1 MALPVGLIIGA
12 VGTQAAAGA
21 WSLHQANKAKNEL
34 KRLNDDL
41 ANLESNRQPVINPYA
56 NVSNPYANL
65 GVATKAAEFQAE
77 QIDVSLANTLDVVRQ
92 TGAGGATALA
102 QAALK
107 GKQGIS
113 ADIQKQEAA
122 NQKLRAQG
130 ELQVQKL
137 KAAGEQFKWEQQ
149 EKRELQK
156 LDRTQALID
165 QERATQM
172 AAQSAAIGSL
182 GNIGNTLTQFGLMDM
197 KMGGAGGSDIE
208 NILSNMSDED
218 KQAAMQNLN
227 LGLGMAGVPGYSNPG
242 GSPTA
247 SSYQLGLPSM
257 VNTNPTS
264 GLSLGVGPITTP

>member
-1 MALPVGLIIGA
+1 MALPLGLMQIGA
-12 VGTQAAAGA
+12 VGSQAVAGI
-21 WSLHQANKAKNEL
+21 WSQHQANKAKSEL

-41 ANLESNRQPVINPYA
+41 ARLESNRQPVVNPYA

-137 KAAGEQFKWEQQ
+137 KGAGEQFKWQQQ

-165 QERATQM
+165 QERQTQM

-182 GNIGNTLTQFGLMDM
+182 GDIGNTLMKFGLMDM
-197 KMGGAGGSDIE
+197 EMGNE
-208 NILSNMSDED
+208 KSNF
-218 KQAAMQNLN
+218 QNLKN
-227 LGLGMAGVPGYSNPG
+227 ISGDYYGYGEVPTDTKTGYD
-242 GSPTA
+242 A
-247 SSYQLGLPSM
+247 SGNQVSVAPWAK
-257 VNTNPTS
+257 
-264 GLSLGVGPITTP
+264 

>member
-1 MALPVGLIIGA
+1 MGLPVGLIIGA

-21 WSLHQANKAKNEL
+21 WSLQQANKAKGEI

-41 ANLESNRQPVINPYA
+41 ANLEANRQPVINPYT
-56 NVSNPYANL
+56 NISNPYANL

-77 QIDVSLANTLDVVRQ
+77 QVDISLANTLDVVRQ

-113 ADIQKQEAA
+113 ADIQRQEAA

-137 KAAGEQFKWEQQ
+137 KASGEQWKWKQKEG
-149 EKRELQK
+149 REMQK
-156 LDRTQALID
+156 LNRTQALID
-165 QERATQM
+165 QQHQRQM

-182 GNIGNTLTQFGLMDM
+182 GDIGGTLMQFGLMDM
-197 KMGGAGGSDIE
+197 KAGNKAGTGG
-208 NILSNMSDED
+208 
-218 KQAAMQNLN
+218 
-227 LGLGMAGVPGYSNPG
+227 GLWDDGYK
-242 GSPTA
+242 SPDYT
-247 SSYQLGLPSM
+247 GF
-257 VNTNPTS
+257 
-264 GLSLGVGPITTP
+264 GLSPVLSPQELQQLSREIEAAAEEDEWNNMEFENL

>member
-21 WSLHQANKAKNEL
+21 WSLHQANKAKNDL

-41 ANLESNRQPVINPYA
+41 ARLESNRQPIINPYA

-122 NQKLRAQG
+122 NEKLRAQG

-137 KAAGEQFKWEQQ
+137 KATGEQFKWQQQ

-182 GNIGNTLTQFGLMDM
+182 GDIGNTLMRFGLADM
-197 KMGGAGGSDIE
+197 KNKNVDDLLFDSSTGYDPNTLLDNLTDPSDAIDSDISITE
-208 NILSNMSDED
+208 SDFSYTPTVGGQGLTNGINLSGFS
-218 KQAAMQNLN
+218 LN
-227 LGLGMAGVPGYSNPG
+227 P
-242 GSPTA
+242 
-247 SSYQLGLPSM
+247 
-257 VNTNPTS
+257 
-264 GLSLGVGPITTP
+264 

>member
-1 MALPVGLIIGA
+1 MGLPVGLIIGA

-21 WSLHQANKAKNEL
+21 WSLQQANKAKGEI

-41 ANLESNRQPVINPYA
+41 ANLEANRQPVINPYT
-56 NVSNPYANL
+56 NISNPYANL

-77 QIDVSLANTLDVVRQ
+77 QVDISLANTLDVVRQ

-113 ADIQKQEAA
+113 ADIQRQEAA

-137 KAAGEQFKWEQQ
+137 KASGEQWKWKQKEG
-149 EKRELQK
+149 REMQK
-156 LDRTQALID
+156 LNRTQALID
-165 QERATQM
+165 QQHQRQM

-182 GNIGNTLTQFGLMDM
+182 GDIGGTLMQFGLMDM
-197 KMGGAGGSDIE
+197 KAGMGGSDIE
-208 NILSNMSDED
+208 DAISNMSDED
-218 KQAAMQNLN
+218 KQAAMQNFN

-242 GSPTA
+242 GSPTTPN
-247 SSYQLGLPSM
+247 YQLGLGSM
-257 VNTNPTS
+257 VNNNPTS
-264 GLSLGVGPITTP
+264 GFNLGVGPITTPQ

>member
-1 MALPVGLIIGA
+1 MGLPVGLIIGA
-12 VGTQAAAGA
+12 VGSQAAAGA

-137 KAAGEQFKWEQQ
+137 KGAGEQFKWQQQ

-182 GNIGNTLTQFGLMDM
+182 GGRAI
-197 KMGGAGGSDIE
+197 
-208 NILSNMSDED
+208 
-218 KQAAMQNLN
+218 
-227 LGLGMAGVPGYSNPG
+227 
-242 GSPTA
+242 
-247 SSYQLGLPSM
+247 
-257 VNTNPTS
+257 S
-264 GLSLGVGPITTP
+264 GLSPRTQQAVTGVVSGANAVRVASKLFL

>member
-21 WSLHQANKAKNEL
+21 WSLHQANKAKNDL

-41 ANLESNRQPVINPYA
+41 ARLESNRQPIINPYA

-137 KAAGEQFKWEQQ
+137 KATGEQFKWQQQ

-165 QERATQM
+165 QERQTQM

-182 GNIGNTLTQFGLMDM
+182 GDIGNTLTRFGLAG
-197 KMGGAGGSDIE
+197 MGGLGGSNRRKKLSPYEMAVQSGYQPPNLTGLGLSPTLSPQELQQLSDEIDNMAFEDELVIE
-208 NILSNMSDED
+208 NLD
-218 KQAAMQNLN
+218 
-227 LGLGMAGVPGYSNPG
+227 
-242 GSPTA
+242 
-247 SSYQLGLPSM
+247 
-257 VNTNPTS
+257 
-264 GLSLGVGPITTP
+264 

>member
-21 WSLHQANKAKNEL
+21 WSLHQANKAKNDL
-34 KRLNDDL
+34 KKLNGDL

-137 KAAGEQFKWEQQ
+137 KGAGEQFKWEQQ

-182 GNIGNTLTQFGLMDM
+182 GDIGNSLMKFGLMDM
-197 KMGGAGGSDIE
+197 QMGG
-208 NILSNMSDED
+208 
-218 KQAAMQNLN
+218 
-227 LGLGMAGVPGYSNPG
+227 
-242 GSPTA
+242 
-247 SSYQLGLPSM
+247 
-257 VNTNPTS
+257 NTNNTNNTNSNQITLNELTS
-264 GLSLGVGPITTP
+264 NYNAEQDAVYGGVDTIEEAGDQDTLDLIFK

>member
-34 KRLNDDL
+34 KRLNGDL

-107 GKQGIS
+107 SKQGIS

-130 ELQVQKL
+130 ELETQKL
-137 KAAGEQFKWEQQ
+137 RASGEKWKWEEQ

-165 QERATQM
+165 QERQTQM

-182 GNIGNTLTQFGLMDM
+182 GDIGNTLMKFGLMDM
-197 KMGGAGGSDIE
+197 QMGNEKSVASSTIGQED
-208 NILSNMSDED
+208 LSYSTYMANQS
-218 KQAAMQNLN
+218 AQNLANNQLQELNQDPFTMQAPPLN
-227 LGLGMAGVPGYSNPG
+227 LPD
-242 GSPTA
+242 
-247 SSYQLGLPSM
+247 
-257 VNTNPTS
+257 
-264 GLSLGVGPITTP
+264 